1 MFFFYCLCSKAAQ
14 PATPV
19 FPVFNIIHR
28 VFLAIFFTDFHT
40 HGSFLTTSLSC
51 HPADKPFTMIFTSL
65 LLTYIGLPPKYK
77 ETESTRMIHSHFFFT
92 IKSTIAIFFFQDDKQ
107 YERKIKHKKMK
118 ASLPTCKLANAHTQ
132 KQVSAKNTLSCQT
145 VTVHGVIAQTKQ
157 MTYESV
163 IKFTHL
169 TQSVTDIGFDMYI
182 IFTFMHPY
190 GGPTKNTLSLP
201 LTHTDALFFLL
212 YTICI

>member
-14 PATPV
+14 PLSFQCLTS
-19 FPVFNIIHR
+19 FTGCC
-28 VFLAIFFTDFHT
+28 LAIFFTDFHT

-51 HPADKPFTMIFTSL
+51 HPAGKPFTMIFTSL

-118 ASLPTCKLANAHTQ
+118 ASLPTCKLANAHT
-132 KQVSAKNTLSCQT
+132 KTGECKEHIEL
-145 VTVHGVIAQTKQ
+145 
-157 MTYESV
+157 
-163 IKFTHL
+163 
-169 TQSVTDIGFDMYI
+169 
-182 IFTFMHPY
+182 
-190 GGPTKNTLSLP
+190 
-201 LTHTDALFFLL
+201 
-212 YTICI
+212 